1 MKTPYIRNA
10 AIALIAGIG
19 LMATPLYAEGGQE
32 AGTGM
37 TQMSGMMHDLADSMI
52 ALSGEMSKG
61 EMSTARQKQMSKRM
75 QEMSLMLD
83 DLSGMLGKGMTMNV
97 EQQKKMSEL
106 RKQLDALPKEPS
118 AATPATKKTTPH
130 SHPRDGK

>member
-19 LMATPLYAEGGQE
+19 LMATPLYAESGQE
-32 AGTGM
+32 GSTGI

-52 ALSGEMSKG
+52 ALSGEMRKG
-61 EMSTARQKQMSKRM
+61 EMSSARQKQMSQRLQK
-75 QEMSLMLD
+75 MSLMLD
-83 DLSGMLGKGMTMNV
+83 DLSGMLSKGMTMDA

-106 RKQLDALPKEPS
+106 RKQLDALPKEPG
-118 AATPATKKTTPH
+118 AATSATKKITPH